1 MSLLNYALKHDSVY
15 SKHLSQTFYSQKY
28 PPELFP
34 VSVALVLSDFK
45 TRPSQVKVLN
55 LIVTFS
61 CFHSRTYL
69 DSLFFFLFFL
79 LVLLFLTIFADPR
92 FLVTILPSFFA

>member
-1 MSLLNYALKHDSVY
+1 MNIEQMLFTEKKKKKKMSLLNYALKHDSVY

-45 TRPSQVKVLN
+45 PRPSQVKVLN

-69 DSLFFFLFFL
+69 DSLFFSFSFFLFF
-79 LVLLFLTIFADPR
+79 
-92 FLVTILPSFFA
+92 SS